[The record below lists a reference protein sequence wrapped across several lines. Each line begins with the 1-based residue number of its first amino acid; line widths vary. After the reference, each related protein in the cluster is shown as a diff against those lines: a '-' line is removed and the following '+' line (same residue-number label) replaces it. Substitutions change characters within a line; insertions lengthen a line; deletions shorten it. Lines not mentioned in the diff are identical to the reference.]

1 MWGEGTRA
9 TVRAMQDRYGKEDLS
24 VICIGQAGENLVR
37 YAGFMNEHDRA
48 AGRGGTGAVAGFK
61 KLKAIVIKAAQK
73 GNMPQPAQ
81 DEEYKKANQ
90 EALKAIMEGG
100 LTAPKKGGLSVY
112 GTNVLTSIIN
122 EIEDEIKNMIQLIDK
137 IYKVFGFEYSVALST
152 RPEDCAHL
160 HTM

>member
-100 LTAPKKGGLSVY
+100 LTAREV
-112 GTNVLTSIIN
+112 
-122 EIEDEIKNMIQLIDK
+122 
-137 IYKVFGFEYSVALST
+137 
-152 RPEDCAHL
+152 RPDLCGSRQ
-160 HTM
+160 